1 MSVLGVEIPTSR
13 WFKVQWHSSGGPTP
27 MEVDQVGQIKRKQK
41 GKYKGKDKKGGGW
54 FPFGHGGKQGG
65 KNFKGKGKKG
75 KRKERR

>member
-1 MSVLGVEIPTSR
+1 
-13 WFKVQWHSSGGPTP
+13 